1 MTNQDYKN
9 AALAALKGKWA
20 PAVLATIV
28 VALLLVPYYV
38 VYFGFIFKPMGAS
51 ADYLSGL
58 PSWFWPAYLGILL
71 YFLLV
76 YYPAACVG
84 YANSF
89 KQLLLVGDD
98 RLTAN
103 TFKIGFKRWL
113 RNVWGM
119 FLMYLKIT
127 LWTFVFIIPGII
139 KTFAYALTPF
149 LLVDCP
155 ELTPLQCIKL
165 SNRMMK
171 GHKFDLF
178 YLYLSF
184 IGWFLL
190 GLLTL
195 GIGYLWLA
203 PYMQTSVAAFY
214 EDVKAQYLAGLEKP
228 EAAETPEAPEAPA
241 AES

>member
-20 PAVLATIV
+20 PAVLVTIMV
-28 VALLLVPYYV
+28 VLLYIPYYV
-38 VYFGFIFKPMGAS
+38 FYFGT
-51 ADYLSGL
+51 LSTMQSVQVDPLGV
-58 PSWFWPAYLGILL
+58 PSWFWIVFGISYLYILL
-71 YFLLV
+71 AVMPFIY
-76 YYPAACVG
+76 VG
-84 YANSF
+84 YTNTF
-89 KQLLLVGDD
+89 KNLLLTGDD

-103 TFKIGFKRWL
+103 AFKFAFSRWL
-113 RNVWGM
+113 RNFWGI
-119 FLMYLKIT
+119 FLMGLKIM
-127 LWTFVFIIPGII
+127 LWTFLLIIPGII
-139 KTFAYALTPF
+139 KSFSYALTPF

-165 SNRMMK
+165 SDRMMK

-190 GLLTL
+190 GILTL
-195 GIGYLWLA
+195 GIGYLWLY
-203 PYMQTSVAAFY
+203 PYMQTSIASFY
-214 EDVKAQYLAGLEKP
+214 EDVKEQYRAGLEP
-228 EAAETPEAPEAPA
+228 ATPAEPAAPAETP

>member
-28 VALLLVPYYV
+28 VFLLIAPYEAFYLGTLNITNSLQTDPFGAPSWYWIAYGAVMLYILLV
-38 VYFGFIFKPMGAS
+38 F
-51 ADYLSGL
+51 
-58 PSWFWPAYLGILL
+58 
-71 YFLLV
+71 
-76 YYPAACVG
+76 YPAIIG
-84 YANSF
+84 YSNAF
-89 KQLLLVGDD
+89 KQLLLTGDD

-103 TFKIGFKRWL
+103 SFKIGFQRWL
-113 RNVWGM
+113 RNAWGLL
-119 FLMYLKIT
+119 LMGIKVM
-127 LWTFVFIIPGII
+127 LWTFVFIIPGFI
-139 KTFAYALTPF
+139 KAFAYALTPF

-184 IGWFLL
+184 IGWGLL
-190 GLLTL
+190 GILTL
-195 GIGYLWLA
+195 GIGYLWLT
-203 PYMQTSVAAFY
+203 PYMTASTAAFY
-214 EDVKAQYLAGLEKP
+214 EDVKAQYQAGL
-228 EAAETPEAPEAPA
+228 AAGGETPVPEPAPTPEN
-241 AES
+241 

>member
-28 VALLLVPYYV
+28 VFLLIVPYEAFYFATLKITNSLQADPLGAPRWYWIAYGAVMLYLLLV
-38 VYFGFIFKPMGAS
+38 F
-51 ADYLSGL
+51 
-58 PSWFWPAYLGILL
+58 
-71 YFLLV
+71 
-76 YYPAACVG
+76 YPATVG
-84 YANSF
+84 YTNAF
-89 KQLLLVGDD
+89 KQLLLTGDD
-98 RLTAN
+98 RLTQN
-103 TFKIGFKRWL
+103 SFKIGFQRWL
-113 RNVWGM
+113 RNAWGM
-119 FLMYLKIT
+119 LLMGIKVM

-139 KTFAYALTPF
+139 KSFSYALTPF

-165 SNRMMK
+165 SNKMMK

-195 GIGYLWLA
+195 CIGYLWLA
-203 PYMQTSVAAFY
+203 PYVQTSVASFY
-214 EDVKAQYLAGLEKP
+214 EDVKAQYLAGLEAP
-228 EAAETPEAPEAPA
+228 APAPEAPS
-241 AES
+241 AEN

>member
-20 PAVLATIV
+20 PAVLATI
-28 VALLLVPYYV
+28 AILLLLVPYYV
-38 VYFGFIFKPMGAS
+38 WYFTTVFDINTMTTVDPTPGA
-51 ADYLSGL
+51 L
-58 PSWFWPAYLGILL
+58 PSGFWIGYLCVMLF
-71 YFLLV
+71 FLLV
-76 YYPAACVG
+76 YYPALVG

-113 RNVWGM
+113 RNVWGY

-139 KTFAYALTPF
+139 KSFSYALTPY

-165 SNRMMK
+165 SNKMMK

-195 GIGYLWLA
+195 CIGYLWLA
-203 PYMQTSVAAFY
+203 PYVQTSVASFY
-214 EDVKAQYLAGLEKP
+214 EDVKAQYLAGLE
-228 EAAETPEAPEAPA
+228 AAPAPAPEAPS
-241 AES
+241 AEN

>member
-20 PAVLATIV
+20 PAVLATI
-28 VALLLVPYYV
+28 AILLLLVPYYV
-38 VYFGFIFKPMGAS
+38 WYFTTVFDINTMTTVDPTPGT
-51 ADYLSGL
+51 L
-58 PSWFWPAYLGILL
+58 PSGFWIGYLCVML

-76 YYPAACVG
+76 FYPSLVG

-139 KTFAYALTPF
+139 KTFSYALTPY

-165 SNRMMK
+165 SNKMME

-184 IGWFLL
+184 ICWFLL

-195 GIGYLWLA
+195 GIGYLWLE
-203 PYMQTSVAAFY
+203 PYISTSVASFY

-228 EAAETPEAPEAPA
+228 EAPETPV

>member
-28 VALLLVPYYV
+28 IILLLVPYYIY
-38 VYFGFIFKPMGAS
+38 YFTCVI
-51 ADYLSGL
+51 DLETLSSRTFVNS
-58 PSWFWPAYLGILL
+58 PSWFWYAYLAALL
-71 YFLLV
+71 YMMLV
-76 YYPAACVG
+76 YNPFASVG

-89 KQLLLVGDD
+89 KQLLLTGDD

-103 TFKIGFKRWL
+103 SFKIAFNRWL
-113 RNVWGM
+113 RNVWGVI
-119 FLMYLKIT
+119 LYGLKIV
-127 LWTFVFIIPGII
+127 LWTFVFIIPGFV
-139 KTFAYALTPF
+139 KAFAYALTPY

-155 ELTPLQCIKL
+155 DLTPLQCIKL
-165 SNRMMK
+165 SNKMMK

-184 IGWFLL
+184 IGWGIL

-195 GIGYLWLA
+195 GIGFLWLA
-203 PYMQTSVAAFY
+203 PYMSTATAAFY
-214 EDVKAQYLAGLEKP
+214 EDVKAQYRAGLAAQPVEQP
-228 EAAETPEAPEAPA
+228 AETTE
-241 AES
+241 

>member
-20 PAVLATIV
+20 PAVLATI
-28 VALLLVPYYV
+28 AILLLLVPYYV
-38 VYFGFIFKPMGAS
+38 AYFGFIFTNVDALAG
-51 ADYLSGL
+51 DLSGL
-58 PSWFWPAYLGILL
+58 PSGFWPAYIVILL
-71 YFLLV
+71 YILLV
-76 YYPAACVG
+76 FYPAAFVG
-84 YANSF
+84 YPNSF

-98 RLTAN
+98 SLTAN

-119 FLMYLKIT
+119 FLMYLKIS

-139 KTFAYALTPF
+139 KSFSYALTPF

-165 SNRMMK
+165 SNKMMK

-184 IGWFLL
+184 IGWYLL

-195 GIGYLWLA
+195 CIGYLWLA
-203 PYMQTSVAAFY
+203 PYVQTSVASFY
-214 EDVKAQYLAGLEKP
+214 EDVKAQYLAGLESAP
-228 EAAETPEAPEAPA
+228 APAPEAPS
-241 AES
+241 AEN